1 VLESSAQL
9 ALRDLRHR
17 LLDAPFPKSLAL
29 MPPAGVLVT
38 GSNMSGKSTFLR
50 TLGVNA
56 VLAQTLN
63 TGLASAYEAPVFTI
77 RSVIGRGDD
86 LVSGTSYY

>member
-1 VLESSAQL
+1 
-9 ALRDLRHR
+9 
-17 LLDAPFPKSLAL
+17 
-29 MPPAGVLVT
+29 
-38 GSNMSGKSTFLR
+38 MSGKSTFLR

-77 RSVIGRGDD
+77 RSVTGRGDE